1 MGPTRENLVTNPLA
15 ALSLDNPLLIF
26 QQACL
31 QFVTSVQTGL
41 ELWAQSTECL
51 GCDLFKI
58 SGDVKNGS
66 RFVVNATY
74 GTHIKVCNACHQF
87 L

>member
-1 MGPTRENLVTNPLA
+1 MGPTWGNLVLNLLA
-15 ALSLDNPLLIF
+15 ALSLDNQLFII

-51 GCDLFKI
+51 GCDLFEI
-58 SGDVKNGS
+58 SGDLKNGS
-66 RFVVNATY
+66 SFVVNATY
-74 GTHIKVCNACHQF
+74 GTHIKVCNEFCKYN
-87 L
+87 